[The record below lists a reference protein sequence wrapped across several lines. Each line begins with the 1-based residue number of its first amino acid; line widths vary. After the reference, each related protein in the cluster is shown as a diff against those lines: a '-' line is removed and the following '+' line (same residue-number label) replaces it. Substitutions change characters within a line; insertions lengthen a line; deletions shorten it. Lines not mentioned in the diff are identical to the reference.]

1 MKNIEFFKNIGIGQY
16 IDRDSFIHR
25 MSPLSK
31 YLMLLA
37 LVAIV
42 VGAPSPAGAAMG
54 GAMAILLALASKIQ
68 PGFLLRSLKPLVPV
82 FVLSGAMQLL
92 FRWPGDSS
100 RVFFR
105 FGFLDFTLRE
115 AWIVALIL
123 LRSTG
128 MIISIGWFTS
138 VTTESDSARGIEEL
152 FSRRGA
158 KQASRLLEENTS
170 ADVGAA
176 KSGGSLPH
184 RIALASAM
192 AIRFVPIVA
201 GELEEIV
208 KAQASRGADF
218 GSGRKG
224 VIAKARAYLPLF
236 VPVTV
241 RALERAELLAEAME
255 ARCYTGEG
263 RTPPPE
269 RVGAAR
275 DLAIGFAALAAAA
288 GLILADALVLSV
300 RIRPF

>member
-1 MKNIEFFKNIGIGQY
+1 MKNLEFFRNIGIGQY
-16 IDRDSFIHR
+16 VDRNSFLHR

-31 YLMLLA
+31 YLILIA
-37 LVAIV
+37 LVAISI
-42 VGAPSPAGAAMG
+42 GSPSPAGAAAG
-54 GAMAILLALASKIQ
+54 GLIAISLALASKIS

-82 FVLSGAMQLL
+82 FILSAVMQVL
-92 FRWPGDSS
+92 FRWPGDGS
-100 RVFFR
+100 RAFFR

-115 AWIVALIL
+115 AWIVALIVV
-123 LRSTG
+123 RSST
-128 MIISIGWFTS
+128 MIVSIGWFTS
-138 VTTESDSARGIEEL
+138 VTTEADAARGIEDL
-152 FSRRGA
+152 FAARRRREKDAGPETGGGA
-158 KQASRLLEENTS
+158 GMRR
-170 ADVGAA
+170 
-176 KSGGSLPH
+176 GGSLPH

-218 GSGRKG
+218 GSRRKG
-224 VIAKARAYLPLF
+224 VLAKARAYLPLF

-269 RVGAAR
+269 RAGAAG

-288 GLILADALVLSV
+288 GLILADALVLAV